1 MSECTRAIQSSSYQ
15 NGNNLTGYAV
25 LWDSESRDIFEVG
38 RKFTEKIERGAFGAL
53 DAVDVKLFYNHDSRM
68 PLARTK
74 SGTLKLTQDERGL
87 KFDASLPDTSDGRDV
102 RALLERGDLTGEMSF
117 GFFVEKD
124 VWTGNKRS
132 IQSARLTEISIVQD
146 AAYPNT
152 HSALRHVAE
161 AEIALRQIAL
171 RRRTWM

>member
-1 MSECTRAIQSSSYQ
+1 MSECTRAIQSSSFQ

-53 DAVDVKLFYNHDSRM
+53 ESADVKLFYNHDSRM

-124 VWTGNKRS
+124 VWAGNKRS

-152 HSALRHVAE
+152 YSALRHVAE

>member
-1 MSECTRAIQSSSYQ
+1 MSECTRAIQSSSFQ

-53 DAVDVKLFYNHDSRM
+53 DTADVKLFYNHDSRM

-146 AAYPNT
+146 AAYPHT

>member
-1 MSECTRAIQSSSYQ
+1 
-15 NGNNLTGYAV
+15 
-25 LWDSESRDIFEVG
+25 
-38 RKFTEKIERGAFGAL
+38 
-53 DAVDVKLFYNHDSRM
+53 
-68 PLARTK
+68 
-74 SGTLKLTQDERGL
+74 
-87 KFDASLPDTSDGRDV
+87 V